1 MKTRKTTYQKAK
13 ANSQRTLVVLA
24 LLYGLALSGTSL
36 LHWSHFLAH
45 EFQPPQLILSHNG
58 DHQNYEWEQHSR
70 QTASKAHR
78 VVHLA
83 QDFFDQYEEKPE
95 DQQIPY
101 QINLIILDQH
111 LQTHQ
116 AFPLDLF
123 RLGEVSKDHQQISS
137 LRDPFRVPLLRP
149 PKQYS

>member
-36 LHWSHFLAH
+36 LYWGHFLAH
-45 EFQPPQLILSHNG
+45 EFQPPQLILSHQA
-58 DHQNYEWEQHSR
+58 DHQNYEWKQNSR
-70 QTASKAHR
+70 QAASKAHR

-95 DQQIPY
+95 DQQLPY
-101 QINLIILDQH
+101 QLNLIVLDQH

-123 RLGEVSKDHQQISS
+123 QSVEDPIDLQHISS
-137 LRDPFRVPLLRP
+137 LRDPFRIPLLRP